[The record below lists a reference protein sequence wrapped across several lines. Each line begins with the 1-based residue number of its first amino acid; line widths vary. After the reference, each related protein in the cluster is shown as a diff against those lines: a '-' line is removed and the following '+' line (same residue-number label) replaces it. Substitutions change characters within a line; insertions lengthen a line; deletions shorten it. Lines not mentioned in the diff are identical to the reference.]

1 MTLRGVKPP
10 TWPYTPRLFGVQNAA
25 ALSAYIGLVNVE
37 QALRVVR

>member
-1 MTLRGVKPP
+1 VNKPP
-10 TWPYTPRLFGVQNAA
+10 TFSYAPRLFGVQNAA